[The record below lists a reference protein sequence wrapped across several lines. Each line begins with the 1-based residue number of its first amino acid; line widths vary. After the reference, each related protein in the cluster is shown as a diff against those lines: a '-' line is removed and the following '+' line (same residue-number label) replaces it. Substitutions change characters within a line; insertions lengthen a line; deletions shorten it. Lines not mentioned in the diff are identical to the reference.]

1 MERIILKARDGYV
14 YTDGTNYGKIIYLA
28 VNVDPAIYHEI
39 TEEEYNTILQ
49 QQEQQEYII
58 EE

>member
-1 MERIILKARDGYV
+1 MERIILKARDGYI

-28 VNVDPAIYHEI
+28 VNVDPALYHEI
-39 TEEEYNTILQ
+39 AEEEYNAILQ
-49 QQEQQEYII
+49 QQEQENTI

>member
-1 MERIILKARDGYV
+1 MERIILKARDGYI

-28 VNVDPAIYHEI
+28 INADPAIYHEI
-39 TEEEYNTILQ
+39 TKEEYNLILQ
-49 QQEQQEYII
+49 QQEQENTL